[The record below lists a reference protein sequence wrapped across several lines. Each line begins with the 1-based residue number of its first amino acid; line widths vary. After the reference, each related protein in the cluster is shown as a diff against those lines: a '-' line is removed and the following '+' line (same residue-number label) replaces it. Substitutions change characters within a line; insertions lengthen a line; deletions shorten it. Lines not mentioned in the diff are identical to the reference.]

1 MDSVSGFM
9 VTSINHNLLRNGF
22 SLAALVKSPSLAL
35 ARYALYNLPNKVLAA
50 EYRTL
55 LPDEKLIA
63 ALPVF
68 TALPYLQ
75 HGTSDGKLVDGQES
89 IIIAWQTNGV
99 KANYS
104 LEYGIGTKLDRTA
117 ELGQKQRWS
126 DLLFVTVCLIS
137 SYLSS
142 PQKV

>member
-1 MDSVSGFM
+1 MES
-9 VTSINHNLLRNGF
+9 
-22 SLAALVKSPSLAL
+22 
-35 ARYALYNLPNKVLAA
+35 
-50 EYRTL
+50 
-55 LPDEKLIA
+55 DEKLIA